1 MFWRTCLVDLIP
13 LGVQSRK
20 SLQCLQGL
28 LLMKLPLRERRKIQT
43 ALDIQ
48 RATLA
53 LAQEVGFDH
62 VTTEAIAERA
72 GISPRTFFNYY
83 TNKEAAAVGI
93 KPHFPEDALNL
104 IANGTG
110 AICADLYTALGI
122 HLDQLVDSG
131 DIIEA
136 IGELWRENSRIRWL
150 MDEVIEEMSGDLETA
165 LATRQPDM
173 SPQLRKALATWAMN
187 CAGAAIKSWVRKD
200 DATLSDALARSWKV
214 QQDLACFLAA

>member
-1 MFWRTCLVDLIP
+1 
-13 LGVQSRK
+13 
-20 SLQCLQGL
+20 
-28 LLMKLPLRERRKIQT
+28 MKLPLRERRKIQT

-110 AICADLYTALGI
+110 AMPFAG
-122 HLDQLVDSG
+122 G
-131 DIIEA
+131 
-136 IGELWRENSRIRWL
+136 RE
-150 MDEVIEEMSGDLETA
+150 
-165 LATRQPDM
+165 
-173 SPQLRKALATWAMN
+173 
-187 CAGAAIKSWVRKD
+187 
-200 DATLSDALARSWKV
+200 
-214 QQDLACFLAA
+214 